1 MNKKDNVNLIPKKNI
16 RYDIDK
22 IMDKLNTKY
31 ENIREAYNIIVPK
44 LKQTTN
50 LKSLFYENNKKNF
63 PTDRNIYK
71 ITMNT
76 NNNDPNKTEKDKDKE
91 KDTEKREENKKI
103 YNENINSLENQTI
116 RSISNN
122 LLNKQFFL
130 YNSPKK
136 KDLKGRDIYSDFENF
151 IYSSVAKST
160 KKCVSPKKIQ
170 YLFSDKDFS
179 NNSIHETV
187 RNMKR
192 QNNLTKRVYIERDEL
207 DIIYD
212 NFIEQLKESGLSKII
227 KQEQF
232 KSNNKNLLIKN
243 RKLSSLRNYIFN
255 DCNSYTLRKKNEND
269 SFNNITLISLNRN
282 SIRNDLD
289 KNFLKE
295 LDKKTEKKEDSINK
309 VKDPSITYFNKYFT
323 INNTGG
329 VIRKKMPI
337 NIKKSYSHLL
347 KLSRSKSKKKVNS
360 HSNDKHL
367 KMEKKRKAHL
377 KNNSNDISYL
387 IESIKK
393 KNRKNLSL
401 SLYSFNNNNNINNS
415 KLKSV
420 KFSNDQQLTMKNTS
434 ITSIKSIIKNKTER
448 KLKNINHSLPSFPSP
463 PKKKLNLNINII
475 NNKDKIKTIKNSII
489 SSNSTT
495 LFKNKNKKLTL
506 NNLQSI
512 SSNFNNIKDRIDL
525 INNTLN
531 LQTEIDDDLNKFKK
545 FELIKVNDPGVILF
559 KRDKQK
565 LYMPNL
571 MNMNKTASLSLSS
584 SSANTMLDN
593 KLFTNMIIK
602 SELATKLNSNSTI
615 KFSNFLKKT
624 FSYNEE
630 KRKEDEFKKGVDLS
644 NSLINKID
652 TNSYSISKIMK
663 KIQKVEED

>member
-1 MNKKDNVNLIPKKNI
+1 MNKKDNINLITKKNI

-22 IMDKLNTKY
+22 IIDKLNTKY
-31 ENIREAYNIIVPK
+31 ENIKEVYNIIVPK
-44 LKQTTN
+44 VKQSTY
-50 LKSLFYENNKKNF
+50 LKSLFHENNKKNLS
-63 PTDRNIYK
+63 TDRNICK
-71 ITMNT
+71 LTMNIT
-76 NNNDPNKTEKDKDKE
+76 NNNDNITNNDTNNKRDD
-91 KDTEKREENKKI
+91 NKKI
-103 YNENINSLENQTI
+103 YNENINSIENQTI
-116 RSISNN
+116 RSISNT
-122 LLNKQFFL
+122 LLNKHFFL

-170 YLFSDKDFS
+170 YLFSD
-179 NNSIHETV
+179 NSIHETVTV

-192 QNNLTKRVYIERDEL
+192 QNNLTKKVYIERDDL

-212 NFIEQLKESGLSKII
+212 NFIEQLKESGLSNII

-243 RKLSSLRNYIFN
+243 RKLTSLRNYIFN
-255 DCNSYTLRKKNEND
+255 DCNSYTIRKKNEND
-269 SFNNITLISLNRN
+269 SFNNITFNSLNRD

-289 KNFLKE
+289 RNFLKE

-309 VKDPSITYFNKYFT
+309 IDDPSITYFNKYFT

-329 VIRKKMPI
+329 VIRKKMAI
-337 NIKKSYSHLL
+337 NIKKSYNYLL
-347 KLSRSKSKKKVNS
+347 KMSKSKSKSKSKKKNSPS
-360 HSNDKHL
+360 HSNDKQS
-367 KMEKKRKAHL
+367 KTEKKRKANI
-377 KNNSNDISYL
+377 KINNSTDISYL
-387 IESIKK
+387 IENIKK

-401 SLYSFNNNNNINNS
+401 SSLYSYNNNNNNNN

-420 KFSNDQQLTMKNTS
+420 KFSNDQQFTMKNTS
-434 ITSIKSIIKNKTER
+434 ITSIKSIIKNKTES
-448 KLKNINHSLPSFPSP
+448 KLKKNIVPSLPSP
-463 PKKKLNLNINII
+463 PKKKLNLNILD
-475 NNKDKIKTIKNSII
+475 NKSKIRSIKNSIT
-489 SSNSTT
+489 SSHSTS

-545 FELIKVNDPGVILF
+545 FELIKVNDPGVVLF

-571 MNMNKTASLSLSS
+571 MNKTTSS
-584 SSANTMLDN
+584 STNNILDN

-615 KFSNFLKKT
+615 KFSTFLKKT

-630 KRKEDEFKKGVDLS
+630 KRKEEEFKKTVDLS
-644 NSLINKID
+644 NGLINRID
-652 TNSYSISKIMK
+652 NNSHYISKIMK
-663 KIQKVEED
+663 KIKKVEED